1 MKKTILILS
10 VMTMAVLFSACEK
23 EPIEVTKEITVN
35 YHAKGLELANAGPY
49 YFDFPLNNIVEIDL
63 GVSDPGSNAL
73 IWRSM
78 PLTYNNAYFYYEI
91 SGNKL
96 YFYAKVQE
104 GYIFTMDFSKDAKI
118 IYRTTEY

>member
-1 MKKTILILS
+1 
-10 VMTMAVLFSACEK
+10 MTMAVLFSACEK

-35 YHAKGLELANAGPY
+35 YQAKGLELAYAGPY

-73 IWRSM
+73 IWRIM

-96 YFYAKVQE
+96 YFYAKVKE